1 MRLFA
6 GLVLSCLVALPVMA
20 EEDGN
25 LRTLDTGIVAGRW
38 AAVGRIDLGG
48 RGFCTGTLIEPDIV
62 LTAAHCLYDKATGAA
77 MPAAE
82 LTFLAGWR
90 NGRAEAY
97 RGVTAAVPHPDYIFD
112 RDDRDEQVAQVP
124 LDVGLLKLDQPI
136 LLPSI
141 PPAVTGDD
149 PSAGDRVQIVSY
161 AKDRSEAPSIQDVC
175 EVIAVQADMSV
186 LDCPVDFGASG
197 APVFRETAHGMVVV
211 SVISA
216 KAEAMG
222 KDVAL
227 AAPLEVPLATVRA
240 RLATTGRAAAPGVRV
255 LSGGSAASGG
265 GAKFVKVGETP

>member
-1 MRLFA
+1 MRRFVLAIMCLF
-6 GLVLSCLVALPVMA
+6 ALPVSA
-20 EEDGN
+20 QDDGN
-25 LRTLDTGIVAGRW
+25 LRTLDTGISAGRW

-48 RGFCTGTLIEPDIV
+48 RGFCTGTLIEPDLV
-62 LTAAHCLYDKATGAA
+62 LTAAHCLYDRATGLAMAA
-77 MPAAE
+77 GD

-97 RGVTAAVPHPDYIFD
+97 RGVAMAVPHPDYVFD
-112 RDDRDEQVAQVP
+112 RDDRDEQVRQVGR
-124 LDVGLLKLDQPI
+124 DVGLLKLDQPI

-149 PSAGDRVQIVSY
+149 PATGDQVQIVSY

-175 EVIAVQADMSV
+175 EVIAVQADLSV

-222 KDVAL
+222 QDIAL
-227 AAPLEVPLATVRA
+227 AAPLEGPLATVRA
-240 RLATTGRAAAPGVRV
+240 RLAATGRAPTAGVRV

-265 GAKFVKVGETP
+265 GAKFVKVGEAP